1 LTCCCNDPTTAQY
14 RSAVSSVKVA
24 PSRLCK
30 NKSNNYL
37 VASAGA
43 DGLCKIWDLQ
53 NPITSR
59 TAGAGGARRAVQN
72 CSICVGHSRGINDV
86 AWNSVAPLLATASD
100 DKTCR
105 IWDAVTAE
113 TLVELKGHDNFVFC
127 VDQYH
132 NMVATGS
139 FDESVKLWDIR
150 TGDCFTT
157 LPAHSDPVTAVSFN
171 RDGTTLCTAS
181 HDGLIRIWDVAT
193 AECLKTIFAAGN
205 PSVSSVKYSANA
217 KYILAGTLDST
228 LRLWPVA
235 LNGTNTCAK
244 TYRDKLYQ
252 NTKYSV
258 VADFTCTGDILVG
271 NETGQ
276 CLLFDV
282 QTGRVKQVLAEAHED
297 AVLAVSA
304 HDTLPFLCTG
314 GMTNDRKVEF
324 WSTDGI
330 EPNPMH
336 NRSLSSSNAKKQ
348 QVQRRLQQ
356 QQRLRENNNNNDNT
370 TTGMV

>member
-1 LTCCCNDPTTAQY
+1 
-14 RSAVSSVKVA
+14 
-24 PSRLCK
+24 
-30 NKSNNYL
+30 
-37 VASAGA
+37 
-43 DGLCKIWDLQ
+43 
-53 NPITSR
+53 
-59 TAGAGGARRAVQN
+59 
-72 CSICVGHSRGINDV
+72 
-86 AWNSVAPLLATASD
+86 
-100 DKTCR
+100 
-105 IWDAVTAE
+105 
-113 TLVELKGHDNFVFC
+113 VELKGHDNFVFC
-127 VDQYH
+127 VDQHH

-139 FDESVKLWDIR
+139 FDECVKLWDIR

-157 LPAHSDPVTAVSFN
+157 LPANSDPVTAVSFN

-181 HDGLIRIWDVAT
+181 HDGLIRIWDTAT

-235 LNGTNTCAK
+235 LNGTNTCHK
-244 TYRDKLYQ
+244 IYRDATLFK

-258 VADFTCTGDILVG
+258 VADFTYTGDILVG

-276 CLLFDV
+276 CLLFDL
-282 QTGRVKQVLAEAHED
+282 QTGRVRQVLEAHED

-304 HDTLPFLCTG
+304 HDASPFLCTG

-330 EPNPMH
+330 APNPMRH
-336 NRSLSSSNAKKQ
+336 TVASAKLQRQ
-348 QVQRRLQQ
+348 QQKAAARQQAAAAREQ
-356 QQRLRENNNNNDNT
+356 QQRLQMATAHLQPTRSGGGGGGENNDTNNV
-370 TTGMV
+370 G

>member
-1 LTCCCNDPTTAQY
+1 M
-14 RSAVSSVKVA
+14 KVA

-30 NKSNNYL
+30 NRPNSYL

-59 TAGAGGARRAVQN
+59 NGGARRAVQN

-86 AWNSVAPLLATASD
+86 AWNPLAGLIATASD
-100 DKTCR
+100 DKTGR

-127 VDQYH
+127 IDQYH

-205 PSVSSVKYSANA
+205 PSVSSVKYSKNG
-217 KYILAGTLDST
+217 KYILAGTLDSV
-228 LRLWPVA
+228 LRLWPITV
-235 LNGTNTCAK
+235 NGRNTCAK
-244 TYRDKLYQ
+244 TYKDERFR

-271 NETGQ
+271 NETGE

-282 QTGRVKQVLAEAHED
+282 QTGRVRQVLEAHDD

-304 HDTLPFLCTG
+304 HDSLPFLCTG

-330 EPNPMH
+330 EATPLQSP
-336 NRSLSSSNAKKQ
+336 KPW
-348 QVQRRLQQ
+348 RRKTPQS
-356 QQRLRENNNNNDNT
+356 
-370 TTGMV
+370 